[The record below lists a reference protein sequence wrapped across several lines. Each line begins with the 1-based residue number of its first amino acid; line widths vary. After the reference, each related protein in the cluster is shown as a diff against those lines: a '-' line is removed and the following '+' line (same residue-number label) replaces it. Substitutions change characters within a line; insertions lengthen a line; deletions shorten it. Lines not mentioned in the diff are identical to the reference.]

1 MISFLRNDVFS
12 LVVFFLFLI
21 LIPKQGETMSKYYKF
36 EGGGYCHEDDLW
48 SMAEQL
54 ADQEYWLV
62 EVPDD
67 IEEDSEEFEAFMGL

>member
-1 MISFLRNDVFS
+1 
-12 LVVFFLFLI
+12 
-21 LIPKQGETMSKYYKF
+21 MSKYYKF

-67 IEEDSEEFEAFMGL
+67 IEEDFEEFEAFMGL